1 MLYSEFLEGVD
12 EYGDALTWA
21 VYQTMEAMFDDL
33 YVSKVA
39 IYQYSKKLLA
49 KLRNVLEDVVYH
61 TRLQMIDAI
70 TEALTKSEKGK
81 EDEYEYDDVW
91 EVVSDI
97 GDSN

>member
-12 EYGDALTWA
+12 EYGDALTCA
-21 VYQTMEAMFDDL
+21 VYQTMEVMFDEL

-39 IYQYSKKLLA
+39 IYQYSKKLLS

-70 TEALTKSEKGK
+70 TEALTKPEKGK
-81 EDEYEYDDVW
+81 EDYYEYNDIKD
-91 EVVSDI
+91 VVSDI
-97 GDSN
+97 GDSD